1 MALTGLSSGLLPP
14 AVVVYRSG
22 APFAGGIVCLPGP
35 GTIKMPGPGRGQAG
49 RDEQCPGW
57 LLGPAGD
64 RGGAGTA
71 SEACWLMTVTVTSRR
86 LPGPAAPGFCL

>member
-22 APFAGGIVCLPGP
+22 APFAGGIICLPGP
-35 GTIKMPGPGRGQAG
+35 GTIKVPGPGRGQAC
-49 RDEQCPGW
+49 RDEQCPGV
-57 LLGPAGD
+57 LPKPAGD

-71 SEACWLMTVTVTSRR
+71 SK
-86 LPGPAAPGFCL
+86 LP